1 MSKIEVRN
9 LNLIFGANKKHA
21 LKMLEK
27 GKTKKE
33 IRIKTKCTVAVN
45 NASFDINEGEIF
57 VIIGLSGSGK
67 SSLLRCFNM
76 LNIPTS
82 GSLLVDGEDITKL
95 GKHGLLE
102 VRRKKISMVFQ
113 HFGLLPHRTILEN
126 VAFGLEI
133 QGKSKDER
141 DQKAAEIIQ
150 MVGLKGYENSYPS
163 QLSGGMQQRV
173 GIARALASDTQVLLM
188 DEAFSALDPLI
199 RTQMQDELLNIQAK
213 LKKTIIFIT
222 HDLDEA
228 IKLGN
233 NIAIMKDG
241 EVVQLG
247 QPEEILL
254 NPADDYVRAF
264 VENVDRSKV
273 ITASSVMDSF
283 KTRVHLS
290 KDGPAT
296 ILRQMERTLMRFL
309 PVVDSGNVFQG
320 YVREKDVRKLLND
333 KNQSINSI
341 LIDVPRIHEDMNV
354 SDMLPLFINQK
365 YPLVVV
371 DANDRPV
378 GFIRH
383 SDVVAMVTGY
393 DDDEVQSII
402 EDANEKGAN
411 QE

>member
-9 LNLIFGANKKHA
+9 LNLIFGANKKQA
-21 LKMLEK
+21 LRMLEK
-27 GKTKKE
+27 GKSKKD
-33 IRIKTKCTVAVN
+33 IRNKTKCTVAVN
-45 NASFDINEGEIF
+45 NVSFDINEGEIF

-76 LNIPTS
+76 LNVPTS
-82 GSLLVDGEDITKL
+82 GALMIDGEDITKL
-95 GKHGLLE
+95 GKKDLLN
-102 VRRKKISMVFQ
+102 VRRKKVSMVFQ

-133 QGKSKDER
+133 QGISKDER
-141 DQKAAEIIQ
+141 DSKASEIIQ
-150 MVGLKGYENSYPS
+150 MVGLKGYESSFPS

-173 GIARALASDTQVLLM
+173 GIARALASDTKVLLM

-199 RTQMQDELLNIQAK
+199 RTQMQDELLNIQEK

-254 NPADDYVRAF
+254 NPADDYVKAF

-273 ITASSVMDSF
+273 ITASSVMEPF
-283 KTRVHLS
+283 KTKVHLG
-290 KDGPAT
+290 KDGPAA
-296 ILRQMERTLMRFL
+296 ILRQMERSLMRFL
-309 PVVDSGNVFQG
+309 PVIDSGSVFQG

-333 KNQSINSI
+333 KNQSIHSV
-341 LIDVPRIHEDMNV
+341 LIEVPRVQEDMSV

-365 YPLVVV
+365 YPLAVV
-371 DANDRPV
+371 DKGDRPV

-393 DDDEVQSII
+393 DDDAVQTII

-411 QE
+411 Q

>member
-1 MSKIEVRN
+1 MSKIEVKN
-9 LNLIFGANKKHA
+9 LSLIFGANKKHA
-21 LKMLEK
+21 LKMLEQ
-27 GKTKKE
+27 GKDKKE

-45 NASFDINEGEIF
+45 DVSLNINAGEIY

-82 GSLLVDGEDITKL
+82 GSILIDDEDITKMD
-95 GKHGLLE
+95 KHQLLE
-102 VRRKKISMVFQ
+102 LRRKKVGMVFQ
-113 HFGLLPHRTILEN
+113 HFGLLPHRTILDN

-133 QGKSKDER
+133 QGYPVEER
-141 DQKAAEIIQ
+141 TKKAKAIIE

-173 GIARALASDTQVLLM
+173 GIARVLATDSQILLM

-199 RTQMQDELLNIQAK
+199 RTQMQDELLDVQEK

-228 IKLGN
+228 LKLGN

-241 EVVQLG
+241 VIVQQG
-247 QPEEILL
+247 QPEDILL
-254 NPADDYVRAF
+254 NPANDYVRAF
-264 VENVDRSKV
+264 VENVDRSKI
-273 ITASSVMDSF
+273 ITASSIMETF
-283 KTRVHLS
+283 KTKVQMG

-296 ILRQMERTLMRFL
+296 VLRQMERYLIPFL
-309 PVVDSGNVFQG
+309 PVVDSKNVFKG
-320 YVREKDVRKLLND
+320 YVRESAVHREIAAKK
-333 KNQSINSI
+333 KN
-341 LIDVPRIHEDMNV
+341 IDDIIIDIPHVSVDMPV
-354 SDMLPLFINQK
+354 ADMLPLFINQK
-365 YPLVVV
+365 YPLAVV
-371 DANDRPV
+371 DHKDRPV

-393 DDDEVQSII
+393 GDDEVQTII
-402 EDANEKGAN
+402 ENANEGTK
-411 QE
+411 